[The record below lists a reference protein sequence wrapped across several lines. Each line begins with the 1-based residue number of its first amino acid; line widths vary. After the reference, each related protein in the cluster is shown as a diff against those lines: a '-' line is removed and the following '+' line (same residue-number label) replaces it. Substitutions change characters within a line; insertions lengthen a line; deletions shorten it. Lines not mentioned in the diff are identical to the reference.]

1 MQPLAN
7 PSCIASRKWLNVR
20 SNKKGRCFRRATAQT
35 SYFSVQKECYP
46 KTRPTTPSSLQSD
59 LLSTLT
65 KYKRTIRIWMTISL
79 PQEWCYDSYPLSFI
93 LEPDTHVGFSVEG
106 TLIIRC
112 PYSMMHSS
120 FPTKTYWKLMLLQ
133 CNLIHVTKAY
143 NLDNAHEATN
153 ATNQKMRMCISAPP
167 RSEVRALSMRKSAL
181 MYIRPLSWRVARS

>member
-65 KYKRTIRIWMTISL
+65 KYKRTIRIWMTISR

-93 LEPDTHVGFSVEG
+93 LEPDTHVGFSVKG
-106 TLIIRC
+106 ILVIRC
-112 PYSMMHSS
+112 SYKIMHSS
-120 FPTKTYWKLMLLQ
+120 FPSKTYWKLMRLQ
-133 CNLIHVTKAY
+133 CNLIHVTKTY
-143 NLDNAHEATN
+143 NLRTQQHLHLRSPTFGGSCVEHEKICADVDQPTLLE
-153 ATNQKMRMCISAPP
+153 TFQGDRI
-167 RSEVRALSMRKSAL
+167 
-181 MYIRPLSWRVARS
+181 